1 MKKKFGAYNLL
12 VGIVVGVIFGAVLG
26 SVFPEAGVS
35 IGFLGKLFLNSLMM
49 IVLPLIIVSI
59 TLSIMRL
66 GDIKNFGSLGLKTF
80 AYYTVTTGVAVVIGI
95 ILVVLIEPGAGG
107 NEFLGALPEKVSS
120 KQDFSFTD
128 LVLSLINS
136 NLINAALKFEILPLV
151 FASILFGVAF
161 ASLGKEGSVIESVFS
176 AIDKAIMK
184 IVGWIMFLSPLGIM
198 ALIADRLGSAGGGMA
213 VVDLVLSLGK
223 YAATVVG
230 GLIIHGVIIL
240 PLLLALFSKRN
251 PLTYVSTMAKA
262 LVTAFSTASS
272 SATLPITMQ
281 CVEDGAGVDKKIS
294 RFVLPFGATVN
305 MDGTALYEAVA
316 AIFIAQSYGIE
327 LGGIELVT
335 IFITA
340 TIAAVGAA
348 GIPEAGLITL
358 ILVLHAVGLPA
369 EGIGLIL
376 AIDWLLDRFR
386 TTVNVW
392 GDSIGAAILNKWEK
406 GGP

>member
-1 MKKKFGAYNLL
+1 MKKTSGEYNLL
-12 VGIVVGVIFGAVLG
+12 TGIIIGVIFGAALG

-35 IGFLGKLFLNSLMM
+35 IGFLGTLFLNALKM

-80 AYYTVTTGVAVVIGI
+80 AYYSVTTGVAVLIGI

-107 NEFLGALPEKVSS
+107 NEFLGALPEKISS
-120 KQDFSFTD
+120 KEGFSFID

-136 NLINAALKFEILPLV
+136 NLVNAALKFEILPLV

-161 ASLGKEGSVIESVFS
+161 AALGSKGAIIESVFS
-176 AIDKAIMK
+176 AIDLAIMK
-184 IVGWIMFLSPLGIM
+184 IVGWIMFVAPLGIM
-198 ALIADRLGSAGGGMA
+198 ALIAERIGTAGGGTA
-213 VVDLVLSLGK
+213 AVDLVISLGK
-223 YAATVVG
+223 YFITVVG

-251 PLTYVSTMAKA
+251 PLTYLSTMAKA

-316 AIFIAQSYGIE
+316 VIFIAQSYGIE

-348 GIPEAGLITL
+348 GIPEAGLITM
-358 ILVLHAVGLPA
+358 ILVLQAVGLPV